1 MKQMGESST
10 DASSVGLL
18 SFPLKTL
25 GVDSTWEKRPQWR
38 LKMQSISTRTHYAA
52 SLLLTSMFG
61 MKKENHYKRNIGP
74 CIRISAFGIC
84 IKLKNPVSVGL
95 VGQMNSDV
103 FNAQSQFTGSRM
115 LWNHPVEIKILLPV
129 QSLSA

>member
-25 GVDSTWEKRPQWR
+25 GVDSTWEKRPQWQ

-52 SLLLTSMFG
+52 SLLATNMFG
-61 MKKENHYKRNIGP
+61 MKKENIGS

-103 FNAQSQFTGSRM
+103 FNAQSKFTG
-115 LWNHPVEIKILLPV
+115 L
-129 QSLSA
+129 